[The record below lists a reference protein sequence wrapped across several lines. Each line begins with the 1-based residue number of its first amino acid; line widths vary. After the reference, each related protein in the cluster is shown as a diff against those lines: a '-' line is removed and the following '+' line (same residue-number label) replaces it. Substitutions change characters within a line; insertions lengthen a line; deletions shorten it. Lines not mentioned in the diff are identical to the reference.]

1 MAIPYL
7 LGLTAGSIAVIS
19 WKRLKAKKITLSE
32 AVQEAEA
39 EADPVSDTK
48 KTSST
53 SSSKK
58 QKA

>member
-7 LGLTAGSIAVIS
+7 LGLTVGSIAVIS
-19 WKRLKAKKITLSE
+19 WKHLKAEKITLSE
-32 AVQEAEA
+32 AEAVQGSET
-39 EADPVSDTK
+39 DPVSDTK